1 MLATKVSVATSTV
14 AMFRE
19 RPELVASMLSDV
31 LGVKVPTYTTAQL
44 SSSDLTDV
52 TPTEYRADAVI
63 TLSDDSGP
71 TLAVVEARR
80 TPEIAVLSAIP
91 RRPWHRGA
99 QGRARADH
107 LLH

>member
-19 RPELVASMLSDV
+19 RPELVASVLSDV

-71 TLAVVEARR
+71 TLAVVVEAQLG
-80 TPEIAVLSAIP
+80 ID
-91 RRPWHRGA
+91 HRK
-99 QGRARADH
+99 RFSWPDH